1 MLALNE
7 QHTPAKEAQTG
18 WALPQ
23 RAFTDPGGRPCMTQL
38 RAGIETGRFTPR
50 CEIGIVKRQRLGNRR
65 AGSCGI
71 HDIPTGVGHSEPSRV

>member
-1 MLALNE
+1 MVLAAARIHPPE
-7 QHTPAKEAQTG
+7 RQAVHE
-18 WALPQ
+18 
-23 RAFTDPGGRPCMTQL
+23 QL

-71 HDIPTGVGHSEPSRV
+71 HDIPTGVGHLEPSRV